1 MSSRNK
7 DIAVHFLAALDH
19 APDRMEEFLSDNA
32 EYHVIAQLLKVGP
45 FIGKKTIVAQFVPV
59 LKQLF
64 PNALNLEIDNV
75 IAEGNHVAVE
85 CHSNTICANG
95 RKYANSYHFL
105 FEFEGDRIRSAKE
118 YTDSQY
124 AKQTLMP
131 D

>member
-7 DIAVHFLAALDH
+7 DIAVQFLAALDRD
-19 APDRMEEFLSDNA
+19 PDRMPGFLSDNA
-32 EYHVIAQLLKVGP
+32 EYRVIAQLLNVGP
-45 FIGKKTIVAQFVPV
+45 FIGKNTIATQFVPM

-64 PNALNLEIDNV
+64 PNHLNLEIDNV

-85 CHSNTICANG
+85 CRSNAICANG

-105 FEFEGDRIRSAKE
+105 FEFEGDQIRSVKE

-124 AKQTLMP
+124 AKETLMP
-131 D
+131 G